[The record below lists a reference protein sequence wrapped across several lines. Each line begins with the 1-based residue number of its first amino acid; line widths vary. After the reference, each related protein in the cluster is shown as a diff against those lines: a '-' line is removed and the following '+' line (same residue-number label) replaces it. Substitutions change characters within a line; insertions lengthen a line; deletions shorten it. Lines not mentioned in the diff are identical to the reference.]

1 MTAPLRVVTTPVSPP
16 ADLLSRLPDPHG
28 VAMVRGGDGVI
39 GWGQAARLPVGGE
52 PGRFA
57 TAGRAL
63 AELAAASD
71 VDDPVDERGSGLV
84 AFLAGTFDPTSAAA
98 STLVV
103 PQVVVG
109 RRGGVGWVTVAA
121 PAGAARPAADVPDA
135 VSVAGPRRVRELG
148 VGVDEV
154 GWLDRV
160 AKAIGRIR
168 AGELAKVVLARD
180 VRVWADDGLDP
191 RALAR
196 RLAARFPTCHT
207 FAVEGLVGA
216 SPELLVARDGAS
228 VRSRVLAGTV
238 GRNPD
243 PDTDAAW
250 GERLRTSAKDRSEHD
265 HAVASARHALAPVCD
280 ELAVDDQPWLLD
292 LANVRHLAT
301 DLRGRLAPRPDG
313 GGDAAA
319 GGHQPAPAGGGDVG
333 DGALPDA
340 LALVDRLHPTAAVCG
355 TPTAA
360 ALSALRELE
369 SLDRARYGGPVGW
382 VDARGDGEVAI
393 ALRCAE
399 VQASSARLFA
409 GAGIVADSRPEAE
422 LEETRLKLETMRTAL
437 RSA

>member
-1 MTAPLRVVTTPVSPP
+1 VSPPLRVVTTEVAPP
-16 ADLLSRLPDPHG
+16 ADLLSRLPAPDG
-28 VAMVRGGDGVI
+28 AAMVRDGDGVI
-39 GWGQAARLPVGGE
+39 GWGEAARLPVGDA

-57 TAGRAL
+57 AAGAAL

-71 VDDPVDERGSGLV
+71 VDDPVGARGSGLV
-84 AFLAGTFDPTSAAA
+84 AFVAATFDPTSAAT

-103 PQVVVG
+103 PRVVVG
-109 RRGGVGWVTVAA
+109 RRDDVGWVTVAA
-121 PAGAARPAADVPDA
+121 PAGEALPQPRVPAPA
-135 VSVAGPRRVRELG
+135 SVADPRRVRELG

-154 GWLDRV
+154 GWLDRA
-160 AKAIGRIR
+160 AKAIGRIH

-207 FAVEGLVGA
+207 FAVQGLVGA
-216 SPELLVARDGAS
+216 SPELLVARDGAA

-238 GRNPD
+238 GRDPD
-243 PDTDAAW
+243 PATDAAG
-250 GERLRTSAKDRSEHD
+250 GEWLRTSAKDRREHD
-265 HAVASARHALAPVCD
+265 HAVESARAALAPVCD

-301 DLRGRLAPRPDG
+301 DLRG
-313 GGDAAA
+313 A
-319 GGHQPAPAGGGDVG
+319 GATA
-333 DGALPDA
+333 GALPDT

-355 TPTAA
+355 TPATA

-369 SLDRARYGGPVGW
+369 SLDRARYAGPVGW
-382 VDARGDGEVAI
+382 VDGRGDGEVAV

-399 VQASSARLFA
+399 VDARSARLFA
-409 GAGIVADSRPEAE
+409 GAGIVGDSRPEAE
-422 LEETRLKLETMRTAL
+422 LEETRLKLEAMRTAL